1 MKLGIIT
8 SFIFGFLFMLF
19 SEIFPIGTLKIF
31 FTPKAGMI
39 EMSARAIRLYSL
51 SYLLLPFNV
60 YSSYYF
66 QAIEK
71 HSTAFAV
78 SVMRGIVLSS
88 IMIMILPLIYPE
100 SLWLAM
106 TVTELITSVFVAI
119 EIRKNIRSC

>member
-1 MKLGIIT
+1 
-8 SFIFGFLFMLF
+8 MLF